1 MRLTSCALVTGVQTC
16 ALPIFPEHDVAHR
29 VVVAG
34 VVLDPERVVA
44 GGGGLDLRQAPA
56 AGLVEAHEVG
66 VRRQHPGHGGA
77 EAVQAGAARDVGVRH
92 GDVARDRTAHRSEE
106 HTSELQSLMRTSYA
120 AFCFK

>member
-44 GGGGLDLRQAPA
+44 GGGRLDLRQAPA

-66 VRRQHPGHGGA
+66 VRRQHPGHGGP
-77 EAVQAGAARDVGVRH
+77 EAVETGAARDVGLRH
-92 GDVARDRTAHRSEE
+92 GDLALDRTAHGRSEE
-106 HTSELQSLMRTSYA
+106 HTSELQSLMSISYA
-120 AFCFK
+120 V